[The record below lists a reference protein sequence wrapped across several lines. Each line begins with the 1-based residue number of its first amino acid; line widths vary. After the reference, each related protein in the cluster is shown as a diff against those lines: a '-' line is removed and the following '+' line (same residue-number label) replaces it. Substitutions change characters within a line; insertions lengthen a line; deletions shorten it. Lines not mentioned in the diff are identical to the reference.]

1 MKLTFLLIGLLLFF
15 CLVLGVGGR
24 DDVRTTNSSRTNYSL
39 ILQVRSNEI
48 YKLGY
53 CSSLT
58 DIREMSQGYSQIRF
72 LSSFF
77 SFWLQGLV
85 EQNIIMMDFG
95 QFA

>member
-24 DDVRTTNSSRTNYSL
+24 GDARTTNSSRTNYSL

-77 SFWLQGLV
+77 FFLV
-85 EQNIIMMDFG
+85 TRTG
-95 QFA
+95 

>member
-1 MKLTFLLIGLLLFF
+1 MQELQTVAEQIIFI
-15 CLVLGVGGR
+15 
-24 DDVRTTNSSRTNYSL
+24 L

-77 SFWLQGLV
+77 FFLV
-85 EQNIIMMDFG
+85 TRTG
-95 QFA
+95 

>member
-1 MKLTFLLIGLLLFF
+1 MKLTLMLQELQTVAEQII
-15 CLVLGVGGR
+15 
-24 DDVRTTNSSRTNYSL
+24 DIL
-39 ILQVRSNEI
+39 ILQERSNEI

>member
-1 MKLTFLLIGLLLFF
+1 MKLTLMLQELQTVAEQIIGI
-15 CLVLGVGGR
+15 
-24 DDVRTTNSSRTNYSL
+24 L
-39 ILQVRSNEI
+39 ILQERSNEI

>member
-1 MKLTFLLIGLLLFF
+1 MGVKHSIPSKLSCAGVMQELQTVAEQIIGI
-15 CLVLGVGGR
+15 
-24 DDVRTTNSSRTNYSL
+24 L

-53 CSSLT
+53 CSSRT

-77 SFWLQGLV
+77 SFWLQRLV